1 MRRIQATRLAVGI
14 SVMVPAAAMAQVIDL
29 TVHDVGIAIGDK
41 ARMTGLRINYRDR
54 DLRQVNGVNVTLW
67 QPYQPA
73 TGTVNGLAL
82 GLPVTGAQTVN
93 GVLIG
98 VLGGGVDKS
107 LTGIGIGGL
116 GIGSGGDVRGV
127 LIGGVG
133 VGSGGRVTGLTFGG
147 VGVGS
152 AGTIRGIQIGGI
164 GVGGGGDLTG
174 ISIGGVGVGAA
185 GKVSG
190 LAIGGVGV
198 GGGGEFQGIGIG
210 GVGIG
215 GAGDMTGLMIGGVG
229 VGSGGTITG
238 LSIGGV
244 GVGAE
249 RLKGVVASLVG
260 AGAQHAQAIVLTAG
274 YFKIEEGGRFDGG
287 AIAAI
292 SNVKGAQHGLTIG
305 LFNYAHELHGAQIGL
320 INVSD
325 NDGNRRV
332 LPLVSVR

>member
-1 MRRIQATRLAVGI
+1 MRILDATRRAVI
-14 SVMVPAAAMAQVIDL
+14 AVLVVPAAAMAQVIDL
-29 TVHDVGIAIGDK
+29 TVNDIGLAIGDK
-41 ARMTGLRINYRDR
+41 AQMTGLRINYRDR
-54 DLRQVNGVNVTLW
+54 DLRQLNGVNVTLW
-67 QPYQPA
+67 QPYEPA
-73 TGTVNGLAL
+73 TGVVNGLAL
-82 GLPVTGAQTVN
+82 GLPVTGARIVN
-93 GVLIG
+93 GALVG
-98 VLGGGVDKS
+98 VFGGGVEKS
-107 LTGIGIGGL
+107 LTGIGIGGV
-116 GIGSGGDVRGV
+116 GIGAGGDVRGLLLGV
-127 LIGGVG
+127 VG
-133 VGSGGRVTGLTFGG
+133 VGSGGTVTGLSIGG

-152 AGTIRGIQIGGI
+152 AGTMRGIQLGGV
-164 GVGGGGDLTG
+164 GVGGGGDLSG

-190 LAIGGVGV
+190 LAIGVAGV
-198 GGGGEFQGIGIG
+198 GGGSGFKGIGIG

-249 RLKGVVASLVG
+249 RLKGVVASIVG
-260 AGAQHAQAIVLTAG
+260 AGAKYANAIVVTGG

-292 SNVKGAQHGLTIG
+292 TNVKGAQHGLTIG
-305 LFNYAHELHGAQIGL
+305 LFNYARELHGAQVGL

-325 NDGNRRV
+325 NGGDRRV